1 MELKTGNHPFAHDSQ
16 GKRSINVIVK
26 HPTPFMLVY
35 GLLCL
40 PGKVA
45 LKKHVDEYVHFTY
58 SYQKLLVFQ
67 DTNPSNAA
75 GWYP

>member
-1 MELKTGNHPFAHDSQ
+1 MTRKENNQSMWLW
-16 GKRSINVIVK
+16 SIQ
-26 HPTPFMLVY
+26 PRLCFVY
-35 GLLCL
+35 GLICL

-45 LKKHVDEYVHFTY
+45 LKKHVDEYAHFTY